1 MTTDGGT
8 LQAQQLV
15 KRFHGHAAV
24 MDVSFTLMPGEI
36 LGYLG
41 PNGSGKSITL
51 KMLTGL
57 VEPTSGKVMYSGTDV
72 TGGSIEFRRRF
83 GYVPEEPH
91 LYPFL
96 SAREYLDLVAG
107 LRNLPVSLTR
117 SKIDALLEQFGLE
130 DAAEQ
135 SMSAYSKGMKQTTL
149 LIAALLHDPDVVILD
164 EPESGLDV
172 GSILVLRE
180 LLRVLASRGKAIL
193 YSSHV
198 VENVE
203 RLCTRAIVLA
213 AGRVI
218 VDGSIDAIR
227 TVAPSGS
234 LEEAFA
240 ALASQHPRTVAADIA
255 DIVTGDRKH
264 VPERATSRWL
274 P

>member
-1 MTTDGGT
+1 MTSPAGT
-8 LQAQQLV
+8 LEAQHLV
-15 KRFHGHAAV
+15 KRFYGHAAV
-24 MDVSFTLMPGEI
+24 ADVSFTLEPGEI

-41 PNGSGKSITL
+41 PNGSGKSMTL

-57 VEPTSGKVMYSGTDV
+57 VEPTSGKVVYSGIDV
-72 TGGSIEFRRRF
+72 TGGSMEFRQRF

-96 SAREYLDLVAG
+96 SGREYLDLVAG
-107 LRNLPVSLTR
+107 LRSLPLTVTR
-117 SKIDALLEQFGLE
+117 RKIDALLERFGLA

-135 SMSAYSKGMKQTTL
+135 SVSAYSKGMKQKTL

-180 LLRVLASRGKAIL
+180 LLRILATRGKAIL

-203 RLCTRAIVLA
+203 RLCTRVIVLS
-213 AGRVI
+213 AGRVV
-218 VDGSIDAIR
+218 VDGSVERIR
-227 TVAPSGS
+227 TIAPSGS

-240 ALASQHPRTVAADIA
+240 ALASQQPRAVASDIA
-255 DIVTGDRKH
+255 NIVTCD
-264 VPERATSRWL
+264 A
-274 P
+274 